1 MAKQKVAMRIIC
13 VDPIRF
19 CLGYDALEF
28 GLQDKKQDLQGGTE
42 LSPDEIAFDF
52 TLNVEQHSDGSAN
65 FTGAFAHGSRAKR
78 FVYLTYKGMDGGS
91 WQIFRRIKVSLS
103 DISWTQATEALA
115 GGKVLQ
121 ARVSGLVSG
130 MVPLLDGRWLAMDF
144 AR

>member
-1 MAKQKVAMRIIC
+1 MRIIC

-52 TLNVEQHSDGSAN
+52 TLNVEQTSDGSAN
-65 FTGAFAHGSRAKR
+65 FTGAFAQGTRAKR
-78 FVYLTYKGMDGGS
+78 FVYLTYKGMDGEA
-91 WQIFRRIKVSLS
+91 WRIYRRIKVSLS
-103 DISWTQATEALA
+103 DISWAQAAEALA
-115 GGKVLQ
+115 EGKVLQ

-130 MVPLLDGRWLAMDF
+130 TVPLLDRSWLVMGF